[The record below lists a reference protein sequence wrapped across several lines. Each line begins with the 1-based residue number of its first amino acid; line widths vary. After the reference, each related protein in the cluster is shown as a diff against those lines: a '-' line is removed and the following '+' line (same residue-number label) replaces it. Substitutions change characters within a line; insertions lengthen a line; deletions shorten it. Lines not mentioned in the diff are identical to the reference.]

1 MSPQG
6 QCRETWKA
14 SHARRILDADES
26 CKLKEI
32 FWNPYKKRYVHRKE
46 RVKRNTQQQ
55 SKLITIST
63 KTNENKWIGDTMTE
77 LVSNNCTRFWLQNC
91 RGLPTTKDKNWF
103 QYDMCN
109 IVKNNIHY
117 YSLPEANINVSN
129 TEIVS
134 HIQQVHYNI
143 VQSGTFTITNT
154 PAYPHQ
160 HRRQPGGIASGF
172 YGRLENRYAKT
183 VKDK

>member
-1 MSPQG
+1 
-6 QCRETWKA
+6 
-14 SHARRILDADES
+14 
-26 CKLKEI
+26 
-32 FWNPYKKRYVHRKE
+32 
-46 RVKRNTQQQ
+46 
-55 SKLITIST
+55 
-63 KTNENKWIGDTMTE
+63 MTE
-77 LVSNNCTRFWLQNC
+77 IVSNNCTRFWLQNC

-154 PAYPHQ
+154 PSYPHQ

-183 VKDK
+183 VKDKYGRWHYHEYYGKSNQLRVYNLYRVNNYTSSCGDTTAWAQ